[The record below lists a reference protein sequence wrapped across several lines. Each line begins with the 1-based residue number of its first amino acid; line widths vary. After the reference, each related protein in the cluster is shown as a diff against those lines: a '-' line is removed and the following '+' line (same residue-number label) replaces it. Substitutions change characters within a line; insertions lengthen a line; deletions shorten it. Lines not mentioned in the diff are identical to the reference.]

1 MSVETF
7 VYDDDCG
14 FCTWCAQQLL
24 DHSDLDVVGF
34 SQLTDAECDR
44 LPEDWEDGAH
54 LLTDD
59 EVYSFGEAIEQAFAR
74 SDVAPP
80 GTDDTVGF
88 LRQFRDYNRL
98 REKLY
103 REAADRRDL
112 WGMLVRQDTPIR
124 RSEADDAE

>member
-1 MSVETF
+1 MSGTPTF

-14 FCTWCAQQLL
+14 FCTWCAQQLV

-34 SQLTDAECDR
+34 SDITDEERER

-54 LLTDD
+54 LLTD
-59 EVYSFGEAIEQAFAR
+59 EQVYSFGEAIEQAFAR

-80 GTDDTVGF
+80 GTDDAVGF
-88 LRQFRDYNRL
+88 FRQFRDYNRL

-103 REAADRRDL
+103 REAAERRDL
-112 WGMLVRQDTPIR
+112 WGHLVRQEEPVR
-124 RSEADDAE
+124 RS